1 MGLVICIGG
10 VLLLTSLVCDENI
23 NTFGPLHSIVLHCIE
38 MQCIALR
45 GQVPPTWW
53 HTLFVCL
60 SLRHWSSTREVCNA
74 LHWKFVS
81 VSCVCSTVC
90 VFAWCELHSGHNA
103 PWQYSNTLDM
113 TPIIPICC
121 LVYSALNTAPQGRN
135 SEQKCSLPSNF
146 YFLNLGNIEWNLGKY
161 SQPKSPCLC
170 DTLAKIFR
178 LRWMD
183 RCSQISGH

>member
-10 VLLLTSLVCDENI
+10 VLLLMLLVCGEEI
-23 NTFGPLHSIVLHCIE
+23 NTFGPLHLIVLHCTLLYY
-38 MQCIALR
+38 IALG

-53 HTLFVCL
+53 HTLFVCQYNTGL
-60 SLRHWSSTREVCNA
+60 KHAKCARA
-74 LHWKFVS
+74 LQCMS

-103 PWQYSNTLDM
+103 SWQYSNTHDM